1 MKSYTVEI
9 MAGELA
15 SSSKVTVADGPE
27 AAAVKVTG
35 RAVRDRKSD
44 IHWVRVTDQTDH
56 AIYKF
61 AFK

>member
-1 MKSYTVEI
+1 MKRYMVEI

-15 SSSKVTVADGPE
+15 SSSKLTIADGPE
-27 AAAVKVTG
+27 AAAVKATG
-35 RAVRDRKSD
+35 RAVRDSKSD
-44 IHWVRVTDQTDH
+44 IHWVRVTDEADH

>member
-27 AAAVKVTG
+27 AAAVKATG

-44 IHWVRVTDQTDH
+44 IHWVRVTDEADH